1 MQRYRKSLIAIIFI
15 LFILSSGCS
24 AITDPFVS
32 VDPNP
37 PGSYAEAEKKA
48 RVLAAEYTKRLQEL
62 DQFELWSGTAMF
74 GAAAAGVGSAIFQA
88 HHGAVL
94 GAALAGGIIGGA
106 RALFP
111 TTTRKN
117 IYVQGSAAVDCAVI
131 ATSLGNPAP
140 SDADNRHSSLIARQL
155 ANADSNVASLRTN
168 LETIRPR
175 LSFSSGFAQAG
186 GLARLQAEALLS
198 TVETAQIKLDEANA
212 ALIQVEATNPQ
223 TLYRALHVI
232 ARAVDSQL
240 ANNSVNVD
248 SAIKAL
254 NGVIDAAQKKLADAL
269 KAAKETNNN
278 AKENAKQLEATGERL
293 TALAS
298 GAKAVAPHMSV
309 DDVMDG
315 GAQLKALAEQVD
327 KNAKERDS
335 AINTMLD
342 LIGLQKGCLGTLT
355 S

>member
-1 MQRYRKSLIAIIFI
+1 MIQGTTATFQTVASLNLQVTDPKSHNQTGHKSLGLNALFICELSLAHGNEQHQFGKALLAHMQRQRKKPALWQRNTRRGFKN
-15 LFILSSGCS
+15 LTSSRYG
-24 AITDPFVS
+24 
-32 VDPNP
+32 
-37 PGSYAEAEKKA
+37 AE
-48 RVLAAEYTKRLQEL
+48 RLC
-62 DQFELWSGTAMF
+62 F

-88 HHGAVL
+88 HHDAVL

-111 TTTRKN
+111 TTTCKN
-117 IYVQGSAAVDCAVI
+117 IYVQGAAAVDCAVI
-131 ATSLGNPAP
+131 ATSLGTPAP
-140 SDADNRHSSLIARQL
+140 SDADNLHSSLIARQL

-198 TVETAQIKLDEANA
+198 TLETPQIKLDEANA

-223 TLYRALHVI
+223 TLYRVLHVI

-240 ANNSVNVD
+240 TNNSVNVD
-248 SAIKAL
+248 SALKAF

-278 AKENAKQLEATGERL
+278 AKENAKQ
-293 TALAS
+293 
-298 GAKAVAPHMSV
+298 AVGS
-309 DDVMDG
+309 
-315 GAQLKALAEQVD
+315 
-327 KNAKERDS
+327 NR
-335 AINTMLD
+335 
-342 LIGLQKGCLGTLT
+342 
-355 S
+355 